1 MGGIIVMAAV
11 VAEKESFLR
20 LADDGD
26 WLCANS
32 PEPSSLAECM
42 ASWA

>member
-11 VAEKESFLR
+11 VAEKEPFLR

-26 WLCANS
+26 WLCTS
-32 PEPSSLAECM
+32 PPEPSSLAECM
-42 ASWA
+42 AWA

>member
-1 MGGIIVMAAV
+1 MGGIIVMAAA
-11 VAEKESFLR
+11 VAEKEPFLR

-26 WLCANS
+26 WCANP

-42 ASWA
+42 ARA